1 MSLGPTILL
10 PRARANL
17 PISTFLIE
25 QYLGFNEQSKC
36 PMLTIDEYFF
46 TKKEKS
52 LLDVRGLLYC
62 VVYPSIGKGIKGPIY
77 PSPLF
82 IIEQ

>member
-1 MSLGPTILL
+1 MPNVSW
-10 PRARANL
+10 AHY
-17 PISTFLIE
+17 PITTSKGQFTHLHFSHWTVVRV
-25 QYLGFNEQSKC
+25 QWTVKVSNE
-36 PMLTIDEYFF
+36 EYFF
-46 TKKEKS
+46 TKKEKN